1 MNLTFLHNVFARQLA
16 QLSSTNRK
24 NEKQKAKVF
33 ATMLTLL
40 LLSAGQVFAQV
51 DVTASGGTASQSYT
65 TLKLAFD
72 AVNAGTH
79 TGTIAMGISANTAET
94 VSAVLNASG
103 AGSASYTS
111 IVISPT
117 GGASR
122 IISGAITAGSPL
134 VDLNGADNI
143 TINGLNTGG
152 NALSFSNTTASSTVG
167 SSTIRFK
174 SDATN
179 NIIQKCTISGVS
191 TGAVGTIIT
200 TGTILFADGTTTGND
215 GNQLLDNNIGDGAS
229 TPTMGISS
237 VGTSTAISNDNIIVT
252 GNNIYNTHIT
262 AAGGANAMNVANS
275 SAWNISGNKFYQTAS
290 RAFSGAALQKAI
302 FISNASGAGFTIN
315 NNIIGYSSSTQTGM
329 TTYTGGGAGRF
340 TGIEIGVGASSA
352 SEIQGNI
359 INGINFTTTSGSS
372 TLGSASF
379 NGIVVSSGLVNVGTT
394 SGNTI
399 GSASGVGTTTS
410 NLYIITPTGGG
421 IIPIYV
427 TSSANCI
434 ISNNTIGA
442 INVSPATASVT
453 ITFYGIA
460 IAGSGNH
467 TLTKNAIGNSSASN
481 ISLGVLGST
490 TGVSTFRGISAT
502 STGSLTIGSASNG
515 NMIQNIVMN
524 AVATNS
530 FTGILSTGSAT
541 TLNISYDT
549 IQGIVFGATS
559 ATHASTFTGISSTG
573 TVTTSVIVTNNA
585 LGTPS
590 TNLVNYNL
598 TATAATGA
606 LLGINV
612 TSATT
617 ATTHTIQNNDFRGIV
632 YAFTGSGTHT
642 YITLAGATAANN
654 VATIDGNTFTN
665 LNVNTTSGI
674 TFISNNYTVAAT
686 GTQTINNNSI
696 VTAFNKGG
704 AGGTITLSTSSSSSA
719 VGATIAHTNNNF
731 SNITVTGGT
740 IIAGWLNTDGPTGS
754 VGANK
759 TITGNTFSNW
769 VGGTSAIT
777 ALSINFGGG
786 SGGNGNYINNNTIS
800 NITGGADIIGIAVG
814 SNVTTVSTIS
824 GNTVSGLSSTGASNI
839 VVGISSATPTANI
852 FGNSIS
858 GLSSSGA
865 TAPVVNGVSLLSGA
879 VTTNIYKNK
888 IHGLSVSAA
897 VTNLGAVNGVLL
909 GFGTTV
915 KAYNNIIGNL
925 TAPAANDTDAIR
937 GISITSTATTSTYSI
952 YNNTIMINATSAGAS
967 FGTTGIYHTAST
979 TATTAALDMQNNIIV
994 NTSTP
999 VNLGKVVCF
1008 RRSSGAANML
1018 ANYGSNSNRNLFYA
1032 GTPSAANLIYYDI
1045 VSSAQTISAYKTG
1058 VFTAG
1063 TIVSRDAGSVSEM
1076 VNFISTTG
1084 TDATFLHIN
1093 GAIGSQIESGGLS
1106 VATVTEDFDGTPRTG
1121 YPLGGQTN
1129 GGGLAPDI
1137 GADEFDGVLTDLTS
1151 PTIVYTPFKYN
1162 INTTN
1167 FTITNFATITDASE
1181 VKYNAGTAPRFYY
1194 KKSTDAN
1201 TFTGT
1206 NTSADNAWK
1215 WVEATHVGNVSSFI
1229 IDYSILSGGSVA
1241 VTDTIQYF
1249 VVAQDSSSNINVSA
1263 SPSIGFAGTSVSAIS
1278 SAPTTPNSYVINT
1291 PFGTTINIGGTAAGP
1306 AGGNTYVS
1314 LSEAMA
1320 DANVNSVVRSVYVTN
1335 GGSGYTDGT
1344 SVIAFAGGG
1353 GTGASASVIITGG
1366 AVTQIKIITGGS
1378 GYTSAPTLT
1387 IPTGT
1392 GAALTVNLSGGK
1404 SVSAATLFEL
1414 TSTYVASTEDSLPI
1428 VIPAITNASATNT
1441 ITIRPA
1447 TGNTAAI
1454 VLASTSGILNLNG
1467 AKYVTIDGR
1476 AGGAGANA
1484 LTIENTLATANAY
1497 TIQLINEANFNT
1509 IKYVNLKGAG
1519 TGATT
1524 SGVVMVGTTTGANGN
1539 DNNAFDNCNINN
1551 SGANKPINTFYAA
1564 GSTTTT
1570 AMYNNNNT
1578 ISHCNI
1584 SNFFHTSTASTGIN
1598 IAAGN
1603 SDWTITGNKI
1613 FQTDSIGYTA
1623 GSMTV
1628 RAIGLVNDGNNFV
1641 INDNTIAGN
1650 SAAGTGL
1657 YIMGS
1662 STSYTFSAIELT
1674 VGTGGATSVQNNTIT
1689 NINMYN
1695 SSNASVSMLGMNIL
1709 GGNVNIGTIT
1719 GNIIG
1724 STTINGAILYT
1735 AITAGGGMIGIRVGA
1750 GGIINIQNNQVSGI
1764 RVKGTT
1770 AAISSQF
1777 HGIAASGGTTVNILD
1792 NIVGSAS
1799 LTNSINIEATTGT
1812 TAAAARGIIANGTT
1826 TVSTIANNL
1835 VANITN
1841 NYAATGSNNIA
1852 TVGIIVT
1859 AGTTTI
1865 TGNTVR
1871 NLTTATQSTN
1881 SATTAALVGI
1891 GVSATTAVTEIS
1903 GNTIHSLGLTGA
1915 STSAAVKATG
1925 IAFAG
1930 STLTN
1935 TISKNFIHSIYV
1947 TAANTGAIVT
1957 GIDVSA
1963 GTSNYY
1969 NNIVRLGI
1977 NPSGVSEQTP
1987 YTIYGINETGGSLN
2001 NFYFNTLYVGGTNV
2015 GTTANNTF
2023 AFRCATV
2030 TTVRKHYNNIFYN
2043 VRSNATTGGKHYAAN
2058 IAGTT
2063 TLATG
2068 LSLDYNN
2075 YFANGTG
2082 GFLALYNSADISTL
2096 GGLKMATG
2104 RDTSSLNTQVLFAAA
2119 QGDSLT
2125 CNLHINSGITQIGIE
2140 SNGTLIAGITTDF
2153 DGNARTGYPL
2163 AGQVNGGGT
2172 APDIG
2177 ADEFDGTPSPN
2188 MVYASSTAMQQTGN
2202 IYKGITNQ
2210 TILQM
2215 NIVTTGLNNELS
2227 ATQFTLNSNGSTNI
2241 ADITN
2246 AKIYY
2251 TGSLATFSTT
2261 TQFGANFTP
2270 TIANY
2275 TVAGT
2280 QPLAEGNNYFWL
2292 VYDVALNATSANVLD
2307 AEFVN
2312 VTTAAT
2318 IYTPTTSAPAGTRP
2332 ILGEMNGNYTIG
2344 ASETFPNFT
2353 TITSAINDL
2362 NIRGVSAAVTF
2373 NLMDATY
2380 PSEIFPIIINEITGA
2395 SATNKITIKPNTG
2408 VVATIDGSIGSNGI
2422 FKLNGADYITIDGS
2436 NSGGNTRNLT
2446 INNASTAVPIA
2457 GIAIVSLGTNLGAHH
2472 NTIKNC
2478 NISTAVV
2485 SGASYGVSIGGNTL
2499 ATAGSDNDTISVIN
2513 NNFTGV
2519 NMGVYAVGNA
2529 AVSATG
2535 MDSLYVVGNT
2545 ITINS
2550 ASTTTYGMK
2559 LGNGL
2564 NSLISRNTISVET
2577 SGAASPVGISVET
2590 GFVNA
2595 TVLANNITKVF
2606 TTNTTGFGG
2615 RGITIG
2621 TATTSGNLTIANNL
2635 ISGVNGSNFSA
2646 FGNSSSFGIGVGIIG
2661 NSTTLTTVAGGI
2673 NIYNNSI
2680 NMNGDY
2686 NRATAC
2692 ITAALFV
2699 GANASALDVR
2709 NNVFVNSLNNT
2720 HTPTGAGSKNY
2731 AIYSGVAN
2739 TAFTNINNN
2748 NYYVSGTQG
2757 VIGFLG
2763 SARTTLADLQ
2773 TATAGDAGSVNIN
2786 PSFTSSS
2793 DLTSNSC
2800 NLNNKG
2806 VTIAGIISDYNGT
2819 LRNITTPDM
2828 GAIEYTPATISAPG
2842 VTSPVTYCQN
2852 TTAVALTAT
2861 GTNTLLYY
2869 TASVGGSGVVSL
2881 IPSTLTANTTSYYVA
2896 DSNAITGCISNRS
2909 QIDVII
2915 NPAIAGNT
2923 ISAAQAIC
2931 SGATPATLTG
2941 STPTGGQGSPSY
2953 SWLSSTTNASA
2964 GFAIASG
2971 TSNTIDHSPGAL
2983 SQTTWFKRVVSAG
2996 TCKNDT
3002 SATVKITVNF
3012 PLSGNTTGTSDHA
3025 LCSGATPVTFAGSAV
3040 SGGDFVNYTYSW
3052 ISSTTSATAGYAAAA
3067 GTNNATS
3074 YSSGALTQTTW
3085 FKRVVNSGVCSSDS
3099 TPALAVTITNPIANN
3114 TVNGSQSI
3122 CAGSSQ
3128 NTLTGSTA
3136 TGGDGSNYTYK
3147 WISSTTDS
3155 VSGFGVASG
3164 TSSNANYNPAI
3175 TQNTWFRRVV
3185 ISGACA
3191 NDTSYA
3197 LTLFITQPITTNGMS
3212 NGTQTICS
3220 GSLPTAITGLAAAG
3234 GDGVNYIYKWLSSI
3248 TSSTAGFTVASGTS
3262 NTQSYTPGVLT
3273 QTTWYKRV
3281 VSSGYCVADT
3291 TGAVAITVTNA
3302 VTNNTVS
3309 SAQTICSGATP
3320 NALTGTLPAGG
3331 DGSNYS
3337 YSWLSSTTN
3346 ATSGFAV
3353 ASGTNNASGYT
3364 PAALTQNTWYKRVVS
3379 SGVCVADTSSTI
3391 AITITNTVANNNGS
3405 ATSPVCSGSSTI
3417 VTGSTPTGG
3426 DGMNYTYSWLS
3437 SSTGPSTGF
3446 TVASGTNNNKDY
3458 TTGTLFSNMWFKRVV
3473 TSGACAKDTSA
3484 AIAITVNPVGTWTG
3498 ATSSAWGTTSNWSCP
3513 AIPTSGSSVTVLSS
3527 ATNMPVITDARQVL
3541 NLNIQAGASL
3551 TLNNAASRLD
3561 IFGIIVNTGTFTNT
3575 NGKIVLAGSNT
3586 QTLPA
3591 GTYAKVELNNFA
3603 GANLGG
3609 TVTLADS
3616 LILTS
3621 GILSLGANNL
3631 TLGNAS
3637 FALPGSASNYVSTNG
3652 TGKLTVNNIGTG
3664 GKTTTVIIPVGNST
3678 YNPIS
3683 LSNAGTADNFTV
3695 SVIDSVTNTFTSN
3708 TPTGSKLTSG
3718 TVNRT
3723 WIINE
3728 AIAGGS
3734 NATVT
3739 LGWPGTDELGGFV
3752 RGSSYVA
3759 RHNGTAWVKGSAS
3772 AAIGS
3777 NPYSQTLTGVTSFS
3791 PFGVG
3796 SGSTLPVKL
3805 LSFTAAKQNKNVNLK
3820 WTTASETNNNY
3831 FELQRSI
3838 DSKTFESIAKVKGN
3852 GTTNIVSNYS
3862 YLDEF
3867 VGSPLSAGNIY
3878 YRLIQVDFD
3887 NTQTT
3892 SNTVVVNMS
3901 RESAKLKIAVYPNP
3915 FTDVTTVNIN
3925 ALQNDEVTLTV
3936 TDIQGRVV
3944 LAKNVE
3950 LLEGENQITIDEITS
3965 NGMYFVN
3972 IITETES
3979 LVERIV
3985 KAK

>member
-1 MNLTFLHNVFARQLA
+1 MNLTFLHKAFAKQFA
-16 QLSSTNRK
+16 HLSSISPK
-24 NEKQKAKVF
+24 NEKQKAKIFTV
-33 ATMLTLL
+33 LTLL

-51 DVTASGGTASQSYT
+51 DVTASGGTTSQSYT

-79 TGTIAMGISANTAET
+79 TGTITMGISANTTET

-179 NIIQKCTISGVS
+179 NIIQKCTILGVS
-191 TGAVGTIIT
+191 TGAVGATIT
-200 TGTILFADGTTTGND
+200 TGTILIADGTTTGND

-237 VGTSTAISNDNIIVT
+237 VGTSTAISNDNMIVT

-302 FISNASGAGFTIN
+302 FISNTSGVGFTIN
-315 NNIIGYSSSTQTGM
+315 NNIIGYASSAQTGM

-340 TGIEIGVGASSA
+340 TGIEIGVGTSSA

-410 NLYIITPTGGG
+410 NLYIITPMGGG

-541 TLNISYDT
+541 TLNINYDT

-632 YAFTGSGTHT
+632 YAFTASSAHT

-696 VTAFNKGG
+696 VTAFNKAG
-704 AGGTITLSTSSSSSA
+704 AGGTITLSTSGSSSA

-731 SNITVTGGT
+731 SNITVTGAT
-740 IIAGWLNTDGPTGS
+740 IIAGWVSTDGPSGS

-759 TITGNTFSNW
+759 TFTGNTFSNW
-769 VGGTSAIT
+769 VGGTSTIT
-777 ALSINFGGG
+777 ALNINYGGG

-800 NITGGADIIGIAVG
+800 NISGGADITGITVG

-824 GNTVSGLSSTGASNI
+824 GNTVSGLSCTGASNTVI
-839 VVGISSATPTANI
+839 GISSATPTANI
-852 FGNSIS
+852 FGNTIS

-865 TAPVVNGVSLLSGA
+865 TAPVVNGISLLSGS

-925 TAPAANDTDAIR
+925 TTPAANDTDAIR
-937 GISITSTATTSTYSI
+937 GISITSTATASTYGI
-952 YNNTIMINATSAGAS
+952 YNNTIMISATSAGAS
-967 FGTTGIYHTAST
+967 FGTTGIYHTSSA

-1032 GTPSAANLIYYDI
+1032 GTPSAVNLIYYDI
-1045 VSSAQTISAYKTG
+1045 VSSAQTIPAYKTG

-1063 TIVSRDAGSVSEM
+1063 TIASRDAVSVSEI
-1076 VNFISTTG
+1076 VNWISTTG

-1106 VATVTEDFDGTPRTG
+1106 VAVVTEDFDGTPRTG
-1121 YPLGGQTN
+1121 YPLGGQSN

-1137 GADEFDGVLTDLTS
+1137 GADEFDGVLTDLTP

-1162 INTTN
+1162 TNTNN
-1167 FTITNFATITDASE
+1167 FTLTNFATITDASE
-1181 VKYNAGTAPRFYY
+1181 VKYMSGTAPRFYY
-1194 KKSTDAN
+1194 KKSTNAN

-1215 WVEATHVGNVSSFI
+1215 WVEATHIGSVSSFT
-1229 IDYSILSGGSVA
+1229 IDYSILFGGSVA

-1278 SAPTTPNSYVINT
+1278 SAPATPNNYVINT

-1306 AGGNTYVS
+1306 AGGNTYVN

-1344 SVIAFAGGG
+1344 SVIAFTGGG

-1378 GYTSAPTLT
+1378 GYTSVPTLT

-1404 SVSAATLFEL
+1404 SVNAATLFEL

-1428 VIPAITNASATNT
+1428 IIPAITNASATNT
-1441 ITIRPA
+1441 VTIRPA
-1447 TGNTAAI
+1447 TGNTVAI
-1454 VLASTSGILNLNG
+1454 VLVSTSGILNLNG

-1484 LTIENTLATANAY
+1484 LTIENTSATANAY
-1497 TIQLINEANFNT
+1497 AMQLINEANFNT

-1519 TGATT
+1519 TGGTT
-1524 SGVVMVGTTTGANGN
+1524 SGVVMVGTTTGTNGN
-1539 DNNAFDNCNINN
+1539 DNNTIDNCIITN
-1551 SGANKPINTFYAA
+1551 SGSSKPINTFYAA

-1570 AMYNNNNT
+1570 AMYNSNNT
-1578 ISHCNI
+1578 ISNCTI
-1584 SNFFHTSTASTGIN
+1584 SNFFHASTASTGIN

-1603 SDWTITGNKI
+1603 SDWTITGNKL
-1613 FQTDSIGYTA
+1613 FQTDSIGFSS

-1641 INDNTIAGN
+1641 INNNTIAGN
-1650 SAAGTGL
+1650 AAAGTG
-1657 YIMGS
+1657 
-1662 STSYTFSAIELT
+1662 SYTMGGSNNYVFSAIELT
-1674 VGTGGATSVQNNTIT
+1674 VGTLGATSVQNNTIT

-1695 SSNASVSMLGMNIL
+1695 SSSGSGSLQGINVL
-1709 GGNVNIGTIT
+1709 GGNVNIGTIS
-1719 GNIIG
+1719 GNMIG
-1724 STTINGAILYT
+1724 SNTVNGAITYT
-1735 AITAGGGMIGIRVGA
+1735 TATGGGGLIGIRIGA

-1764 RVKGTT
+1764 RLKGTT
-1770 AAISSQF
+1770 AAISAQF
-1777 HGIAASGGTTVNILD
+1777 NGIAASGGTTVSISNNI
-1792 NIVGSAS
+1792 IGSAT
-1799 LTNSINIEATTGT
+1799 LVNSINVDATTGT
-1812 TAAAARGIIANGTT
+1812 TAASVRGIISNGASATT
-1826 TVSTIANNL
+1826 TIANNL

-1841 NYAATGSNNIA
+1841 NYAATGSNSIT
-1852 TVGIIVT
+1852 TVGIIAT
-1859 AGTTTI
+1859 AGTAII

-1871 NLTTATQSTN
+1871 NITTMTQSTN
-1881 SATTAALVGI
+1881 GSTTAALVGI
-1891 GVSATTAVTEIS
+1891 GVSTTTVTEIS

-1915 STSAAVKATG
+1915 STSVAVKAIG

-1930 STLTN
+1930 STLIN

-1957 GIDVSA
+1957 GIEVSA
-1963 GTSNYY
+1963 GTSNYH
-1969 NNIVRLGI
+1969 NNMVSLGV
-1977 NPSGVSEQTP
+1977 NPSGVSEPTP
-1987 YTIYGINETGGSLN
+1987 YTIYGVNETGGSLN
-2001 NFYFNTLYVGGTNV
+2001 NFYFNTLYIGGANV
-2015 GTTANNTF
+2015 GATVNNTF
-2023 AFRCATV
+2023 AFKCATV
-2030 TTVRKHYNNIFYN
+2030 TTARKHYNNIFYN

-2082 GFLALYNSADISTL
+2082 GFLALYNGADISTI
-2096 GGLKMATG
+2096 GALKMATG

-2140 SNGTLIAGITTDF
+2140 SNGTLIAEVATDF

-2163 AGQVNGGGT
+2163 GGQVNGGGT

-2188 MVYASSTAMQQTGN
+2188 MVYTSSTAVQQTGN
-2202 IYKGITNQ
+2202 VYKGVNNQ

-2215 NIVTTGLNNELS
+2215 NIVTTGLNNQLG
-2227 ATQFTLNSNGSTNI
+2227 ATQFTLNANGSTNI

-2261 TQFGANFTP
+2261 TQFGTNFVP

-2275 TVAGT
+2275 SVAGT
-2280 QPLAEGNNYFWL
+2280 QPLVEGNNYFWL
-2292 VYDVALNATSANVLD
+2292 VYDVASNATTANVLD

-2312 VTTAAT
+2312 VTIAAT
-2318 IYTPTTSAPAGTRP
+2318 VYTPTTSTPAGTRP

-2353 TITSAINDL
+2353 SITSAINDL
-2362 NIRGVSAAVTF
+2362 NIRGISAAVTF

-2380 PSEIFPIIINEITGA
+2380 PSETFPIVINEIAGA
-2395 SATNKITIKPNTG
+2395 SAANKITIKPNTG

-2446 INNASTAVPIA
+2446 INNTSTAVPIA
-2457 GIAIVSLGTNLGAHH
+2457 GIAIVSLGANLGAHH

-2478 NISTAVV
+2478 NISTSVV

-2499 ATAGSDNDTISVIN
+2499 ATAGSDNDTVSVIN

-2535 MDSLYVVGNT
+2535 MDSLYVVGNA

-2564 NSLISRNTISVET
+2564 NGLISNNLINVET
-2577 SGAASPVGISVET
+2577 SGGASPVGISVET

-2595 TVLANNITKVF
+2595 AVLANNITKVL

-2615 RGITIG
+2615 RGITVG
-2621 TATTSGNLTIANNL
+2621 TATASSNLTIANNI
-2635 ISGVNGSNFSA
+2635 ISGVNGSNHSA
-2646 FGNSSSFGIGVGIIG
+2646 FTNSSSFGIGVGMIG
-2661 NSTTLTTVAGGI
+2661 NSSTITTVAGGI
-2673 NIYNNSI
+2673 NIYNNSV
-2680 NMNGDY
+2680 NMYGDY
-2686 NRATAC
+2686 NRAAAC
-2692 ITAALFV
+2692 ITAALLV
-2699 GANASALDVR
+2699 STNASALDIR
-2709 NNVFVNSLNNT
+2709 NNVFVNALNNIQ
-2720 HTPTGAGSKNY
+2720 TPTGTGSKNY

-2773 TATAGDAGSVNIN
+2773 TAIAGDAGSVNIN
-2786 PSFTSSS
+2786 PSFTSPS

-2800 NLNNKG
+2800 KLDNKG
-2806 VTIAGIISDYNGT
+2806 VTVAGITSDYNGT
-2819 LRNITTPDM
+2819 ARNVTTPDM
-2828 GAIEYTPATISAPG
+2828 GAIEFTPAAISAPG

-2869 TASVGGSGVVSL
+2869 TTSLGGAGVVSL
-2881 IPSTLTANTTSYYVA
+2881 IPSTSVATTTSYYVA
-2896 DSNAITGCISNRS
+2896 DSNAITGCVSNRS
-2909 QIDVII
+2909 QIDIVI

-2923 ISAAQAIC
+2923 ISTAQAIC

-2953 SWLSSTTNASA
+2953 SWLSSITSSST
-2964 GFAIASG
+2964 GFAVASG
-2971 TSNTIDHSPGAL
+2971 TSNTIDYSPGVL
-2983 SQTTWFKRVVSAG
+2983 LQTTWFKRVVSAG

-3002 SATVKITVNF
+3002 SATVQITVNF
-3012 PLSGNTTGTSDHA
+3012 PLSGNTTGTSNHT
-3025 LCSGATPVTFAGSAV
+3025 LCSGSTPITFTGSTV

-3085 FKRVVNSGVCSSDS
+3085 FKRVVSSGVCSSDS

-3114 TVNGSQSI
+3114 TVNGSQTI

-3128 NTLTGSTA
+3128 NTLAGTTA

-3155 VSGFGVASG
+3155 VSGFDIASG
-3164 TSSNANYNPAI
+3164 TSSNLNYNPAI

-3197 LTLFITQPITTNGMS
+3197 LTLLITQPIATNGMS

-3234 GDGVNYIYKWLSSI
+3234 GDGVNYIYKWLSST

-3262 NTQSYTPGVLT
+3262 NTQSYTPGALT

-3281 VSSGYCVADT
+3281 VSSGYCAADT
-3291 TGAVAITVTNA
+3291 TGAIAITVTNA

-3309 SAQTICSGATP
+3309 SAQIICSGAVP

-3331 DGSNYS
+3331 NGSSYS
-3337 YSWLSSTTN
+3337 YSWLSSTTS
-3346 ATSGFAV
+3346 ATTGFTV
-3353 ASGTNNASGYT
+3353 ASGTNNTFGYT

-3379 SGVCVADTSSTI
+3379 SGVCVADTSSAI
-3391 AITITNTVANNNGS
+3391 AITITNTITNNNGS
-3405 ATSPVCSGSSTI
+3405 ATSPMCSGSSTT
-3417 VTGSTPTGG
+3417 VTGSTATGG
-3426 DGMNYTYSWLS
+3426 DGVNYTYSWLS
-3437 SSTGPSTGF
+3437 SLTGPSTGF
-3446 TVASGTNNNKDY
+3446 TVASGTNNKDY
-3458 TTGTLFSNMWFKRVV
+3458 TTGALFSNMWFKRVV
-3473 TSGACAKDTSA
+3473 TSGACAKDTSV

-3498 ATSSAWGTTSNWSCP
+3498 ATNSAWGTISNWSCP
-3513 AIPTSGSSVTVLSS
+3513 AVPTSGSSVTVLSS

-3551 TLNNAASRLD
+3551 TLNNTASRLD
-3561 IFGIIVNTGTFTNT
+3561 IFGIIVNAGTFTNT
-3575 NGKIVLAGSNT
+3575 NGKIVLAGSNA

-3621 GILSLGANNL
+3621 GILSLGSGNL

-3664 GKTTTVIIPVGNST
+3664 GKTTSVIIPVGNST

-3683 LSNAGTADNFTV
+3683 LLNAGTADNFTV
-3695 SVIDSVTNTFTSN
+3695 SVIDSVTNIFTGN
-3708 TPTGSKLTSG
+3708 TPTGLKLTSG
-3718 TVNRT
+3718 AVNRT
-3723 WIINE
+3723 WIISE

-3759 RHNGTAWVKGSAS
+3759 RHNGTSWVKGSAS
-3772 AAIGS
+3772 AATGS

-3796 SGSTLPVKL
+3796 SGSALPVKL
-3805 LSFTAAKQNKNVNLK
+3805 LSFAASKQNKNVNLK
-3820 WTTASETNNNY
+3820 WMTASEINNNY

-3838 DSKTFESIAKVKGN
+3838 DGKTFAAIAKVKGN

-3892 SNTVVVNMS
+3892 SQVVTVNMATS
-3901 RESAKLKIAVYPNP
+3901 TSKMSMSISPNP
-3915 FTDVTTVNIN
+3915 FTDVTTVYVS
-3925 ALQNDEVTLTV
+3925 ALEDHEVILTI

-3944 LAKNVE
+3944 STKKVE
-3950 LLEGENQITIDEITS
+3950 LSEGENQITIDEITY

-3972 IITETES
+3972 IITEAES
-3979 LVERIV
+3979 LIERIV